1 MLSIAGLVWVYWMS
15 KQQNPKTKEFPTE
28 KQISKNP
35 GEEKREWQAG
45 VMPFLNR
52 YGWDGIA
59 LLFLALALLT
69 LFGLFGWTSGSFINF
84 WSAAI
89 IRWMGWGSY
98 GLVLLFVFLA
108 VWIFRRRVF
117 GQVNFPLAKVV
128 SFEFIFFFLLA
139 LFSILG
145 GVDLHRAENGL
156 DGGILGWGLANLFL
170 KYLPQPLVLF
180 LLIFLVVA
188 LIAINLGFFKL
199 LIVWLEKISFSLEQ
213 YAKTGREAV
222 LSSDTPMDSLR
233 SKAKPND
240 SQNPILPLAA
250 FHRNQTLPP
259 LDLLAKEQVVVMD
272 DVQVRQ
278 MGLQIERTLDEF
290 GIPSKVAGYRIGPTV
305 TQFAVEP
312 GFVEKEASDGSI
324 SRHKVRV
331 SQISSLAKDLAL
343 ALSAER
349 LRVEAPV
356 PGQSYVGIEVPNPQ
370 SKIVRLRPILESD
383 HFQRINSPLALALGQ
398 DVSGQPVGADLTKMP
413 HLLIAGT
420 TGSGK
425 SVCVSAITACL
436 LMNNS
441 PDDLKIAM
449 LDPKMVELVR
459 FNGVPHMLGKV
470 ETSIERMIAV
480 LRWGIAEMDKR
491 YRMLEEARS
500 RDLDAYN
507 LKMKRKNQATLPRVV
522 ILIDELADLMMTAPE
537 QTENSLVRLAQM
549 ARAVGIHLIVATQ
562 RPSTDVVTGLIKAN
576 FPARISFTVASSI
589 DSRVILDVNG
599 AETLLGKGDMLFL
612 APDVGAPQRAQGVFV
627 TDQEIENIIH
637 FWQQSQ
643 DESLPNEAPWEKLMS
658 AEEGDDSNSLVKQ
671 AIQLVRTSQRASA
684 SMLQRRL
691 RIGFP
696 RAARLLDQLE
706 EMGVV
711 GPSQGGGRDREVM
724 IDKDDDWE
732 DMKNDADREYE

>member
-1 MLSIAGLVWVYWMS
+1 MWNAAGLVWVFWMS
-15 KQQNPKTKEFPTE
+15 KQQKFKTRKFPVE
-28 KQISKNP
+28 KQSISNP
-35 GEEKREWQAG
+35 EPEKAGWQGG
-45 VMPFLNR
+45 VFPFLNR

-59 LLFLALALLT
+59 VLFLVLSLLT

-98 GLVLLFVFLA
+98 GLVFLFVVIA
-108 VWIFRRRVF
+108 VWIFRRRVQ
-117 GQVNFPLAKVV
+117 GQVNFPLSKV
-128 SFEFIFFFLLA
+128 IFLELVFFLLLA

-145 GVDLHRAENGL
+145 DADLARAEAGL

-170 KYLPQPLVLF
+170 RYFSQPLTLF
-180 LLIFLVVA
+180 IIVFLVVA
-188 LIAINLGFFKL
+188 FLAISFGFFKL
-199 LIVWLEKISFSLEQ
+199 LIVWLERASRTLASGAQPVGEVVAEGTDTK
-213 YAKTGREAV
+213 
-222 LSSDTPMDSLR
+222 SDLLKSH
-233 SKAKPND
+233 AKPAQ
-240 SQNPILPLAA
+240 SSIMPTA
-250 FHRNQTLPP
+250 FIHRDQALPP
-259 LDLLAKEQVVVMD
+259 LDLLAKEQVVIMD

-312 GFVEKEASDGSI
+312 GFVQKEGPDGSI
-324 SRHKVRV
+324 SKHKVRV

-383 HFQRINSPLALALGQ
+383 QFQRINSPLALALGQ

-441 PDDLKIAM
+441 PDDLRIAM

-470 ETSIERMIAV
+470 ETGIERMIAV

-491 YRMLEEARS
+491 YRMLEEARA

-507 LKMKRKNQATLPRVV
+507 LKMQRKNQAKLPRVV
-522 ILIDELADLMMTAPE
+522 ILIDELADLMMSAPE
-537 QTENSLVRLAQM
+537 QTEHSLVRLAQM

-576 FPARISFTVASSI
+576 FPARISFSVASSI

-612 APDVGAPQRAQGVFV
+612 APDVGAPQRAQGAFV
-627 TDQEIENIIH
+627 TDQEIDNIIH

-643 DESLPNEAPWEKLMS
+643 ETQLSEDAPWEELMS
-658 AEEGDDSNSLVKQ
+658 ADEDDSDSLVKQ
-671 AIQLVRTSQRASA
+671 AITLVKTSQRASA

-711 GPSQGGGRDREVM
+711 GPSQGGGRDREVF

-732 DMKNDADREYE
+732 NIGGESDSEFE

>member
-1 MLSIAGLVWVYWMS
+1 MWNAAGLVWVYWMS
-15 KQQNPKTKEFPTE
+15 KQHKSGTRKFPAE
-28 KQISKNP
+28 KQSIKNTEP
-35 GEEKREWQAG
+35 EKEGWQAG
-45 VMPFLNR
+45 FFPFLNR

-59 LLFLALALLT
+59 VLFLVLSMLT

-98 GLVLLFVFLA
+98 GLVLLFIVIA
-108 VWIFRRRVF
+108 VWIFRRRVLV
-117 GQVNFPLAKVV
+117 QVNFPLSKV
-128 SFEFIFFFLLA
+128 IFLELVFFLLLA

-145 GVDLHRAENGL
+145 DADLARAESGL

-170 KYLPQPLVLF
+170 RFFSRPLTLF
-180 LLIFLVVA
+180 IIVFLVVA
-188 LIAINLGFFKL
+188 FLAISFGFFKF
-199 LIVWLEKISFSLEQ
+199 LIGWLEKASHNLASGLQPDGEVVSEGTDR
-213 YAKTGREAV
+213 KSV
-222 LSSDTPMDSLR
+222 LAPSHSKPAQSSIIP
-233 SKAKPND
+233 
-240 SQNPILPLAA
+240 AA
-250 FHRNQTLPP
+250 FVHRDQALPP
-259 LDLLAKEQVVVMD
+259 LDLLAKEQVVIMD

-312 GFVEKEASDGSI
+312 GFVEKEGADGSI
-324 SRHKVRV
+324 SKHKVRV

-383 HFQRINSPLALALGQ
+383 QFQRINSPLALALGQ

-441 PDDLKIAM
+441 PDDLRIAM

-470 ETSIERMIAV
+470 ETGIDRMIAV

-491 YRMLEEARS
+491 YRMLEEARA

-507 LKMKRKNQATLPRVV
+507 LKMQRKNQAKLPRVV
-522 ILIDELADLMMTAPE
+522 ILIDELADLMMSAPE
-537 QTENSLVRLAQM
+537 QTEHSLVRLAQM

-599 AETLLGKGDMLFL
+599 AESLLGKGDMLFL
-612 APDVGAPQRAQGVFV
+612 APDVGAPQRAQGAFV
-627 TDQEIENIIH
+627 TDHEIENIIH

-643 DESLPNEAPWEKLMS
+643 ETQKSEDAPWEELMS
-658 AEEGDDSNSLVKQ
+658 KEEDDSDSLVKQ
-671 AIQLVRTSQRASA
+671 AIKLVKTSQRASA

-711 GPSQGGGRDREVM
+711 GPSQGGGRDREVL

-732 DMKNDADREYE
+732 NIDGESDSEFE